1 MITIQECFRRIQ
13 NGVTTNQTIVPARII
28 ILLVSGLMPLFAQ
41 IIDEIRVAASAR
53 NEIVASIGFM
63 G

>member
-1 MITIQECFRRIQ
+1 
-13 NGVTTNQTIVPARII
+13 
-28 ILLVSGLMPLFAQ
+28 MPLFAQ